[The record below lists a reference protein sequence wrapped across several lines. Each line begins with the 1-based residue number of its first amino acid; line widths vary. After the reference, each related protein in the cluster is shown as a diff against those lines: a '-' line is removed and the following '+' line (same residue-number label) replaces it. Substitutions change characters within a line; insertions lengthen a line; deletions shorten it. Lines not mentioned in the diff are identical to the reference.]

1 VDLKDAIS
9 FHQLT
14 AAAEGLARATQRQ
27 YLHFE
32 LVFLRY
38 LDEQGIAP
46 TLEAL
51 NETNVRSALLWY
63 RQLPH
68 PNASRNGEIGGQILV
83 DILHLFARFLER
95 EGVFADDPLRKLRRV
110 KVGKRLRQPFTQ
122 AEVIGLWGACR
133 GSQQPIRDETLFLLL
148 LDTGMRIGE
157 ACGLTLDRVHLEQR
171 LVVVGEDA
179 KGKRQRLVPIGAT
192 DKRDGGR
199 TLRALRRYLGERN
212 ADSRSSGRLFLGRDG
227 YPLEAQGGSQAIER
241 LGQIA
246 NVKDAGPHRLRHT
259 FASWYLVQYPGD
271 ELGLRRI
278 IGHCSKE
285 VLADYVHFAQSLI
298 AERAGRASLAEQW
311 LTSDGPSPVPL
322 LDYDRSR
329 SNSRSR

>member
-1 VDLKDAIS
+1 MDLKDAIS

-14 AAAEGLARATQRQ
+14 AAAAGLARATQRQ

-95 EGVFADDPLRKLRRV
+95 EGVFADDPLRKLRAV

-192 DKRDGGR
+192 DNATEAARCAPYAATWASAMPTAVPRGVCFWGVTGIRSRRRAAHKPSSAWARSPTSRMRAR
-199 TLRALRRYLGERN
+199 TGCGTP
-212 ADSRSSGRLFLGRDG
+212 S
-227 YPLEAQGGSQAIER
+227 
-241 LGQIA
+241 
-246 NVKDAGPHRLRHT
+246 
-259 FASWYLVQYPGD
+259 
-271 ELGLRRI
+271 
-278 IGHCSKE
+278 
-285 VLADYVHFAQSLI
+285 
-298 AERAGRASLAEQW
+298 RAG
-311 LTSDGPSPVPL
+311 TSCSTQATSSACDE
-322 LDYDRSR
+322 
-329 SNSRSR
+329 